1 MNSIHPTASI
11 DPAETQSVVS
21 MVSARRDTLIQ
32 AEVAAARQ
40 RVEKTLLREIE
51 AMVLFALGAGLD
63 LPPEAL
69 AARQPLTPDTQPP
82 DTQPPGVLPS
92 GVLSPGLLPSGTGAD
107 PLVRLADLHLT
118 LTKLVAPARGASL
131 VLLEEQR
138 RAHPILQA
146 FGPVAQVRWMLAT
159 AVLSLVLLLGTAL
172 SGDVNPENVSK
183 GLLNLQGTE
192 LVVVELFL
200 IAASAVGATLANL
213 KRLNRFI
220 SDCNYDPRYDSSYW
234 TRLVMG
240 LISGVILSQVVF
252 GSLVAG
258 DATSGH
264 NSASSVLDGFGQP
277 ILAIIGGF
285 SADLVHD
292 ILTHLINVIGNT
304 LGLRKTE

>member
-51 AMVLFALGAGLD
+51 AMVLFALGSGLD

-82 DTQPPGVLPS
+82 DTQPPGV
-92 GVLSPGLLPSGTGAD
+92 LPSGTGAD